1 MKRTTGIID
10 FKPSQIKTVPS
21 GERIIEVLNRNSS
34 SDEKTLTNY
43 TENPVCLSRDK
54 STLSEERQIWKFGG
68 IREDVCGFC
77 LSLLG
82 FFPSNVLSFCF
93 GRKQKVVGLLL
104 FFGFDLVFGFCFVF
118 LFFS

>member
-1 MKRTTGIID
+1 MKWRTGFID
-10 FKPSQIKTVPS
+10 FKPSQIKIVPS
-21 GERIIEVLNRNSS
+21 GERIIEALDRSSS

-43 TENPVCLSRDK
+43 TKNPVCLSRDK
-54 STLSEERQIWKFGG
+54 STLSEERQIWRFGG

-93 GRKQKVVGLLL
+93 GRK
-104 FFGFDLVFGFCFVF
+104 
-118 LFFS
+118 